1 MQKPTDE
8 LMAEVNRVIST
19 PPSRPIRLIFL
30 ENEVLYEMAQNEVK
44 ELFSQS
50 EIVNMSDFMESS
62 AWKKRED
69 ELEKIEEKYGQE
81 HRRYKQ
87 VLCEIVEQ
95 RIVDQIIEKKAEK
108 ILVIQDETLFTLGL
122 DPIHFLLTYMSENQ
136 LIINDSIPVIWLTIG
151 SKEDYSIN
159 EYCYYKTE
167 MTPGKIVRIEQST
180 LSACVK
186 DYKLP
191 D

>member
-8 LMAEVNRVIST
+8 LMAEVSRVIST

-62 AWKKRED
+62 AWNKREE

-81 HRRYKQ
+81 HRS
-87 VLCEIVEQ
+87 
-95 RIVDQIIEKKAEK
+95 RIFRLTHGTQT
-108 ILVIQDETLFTLGL
+108 QF
-122 DPIHFLLTYMSENQ
+122 FLS
-136 LIINDSIPVIWLTIG
+136 SVSVWV
-151 SKEDYSIN
+151 
-159 EYCYYKTE
+159 C
-167 MTPGKIVRIEQST
+167 
-180 LSACVK
+180 
-186 DYKLP
+186 
-191 D
+191 